1 MTAVYE
7 TLGAVDD
14 DIAKLS
20 WWPGTPIEI
29 MYVRNW
35 IIRHKHLE
43 AERLIAR
50 LGDAFR
56 TSRALGRGMLLPEL
70 P

>member
-1 MTAVYE
+1 
-7 TLGAVDD
+7 
-14 DIAKLS
+14 
-20 WWPGTPIEI
+20 

-35 IIRHKHLE
+35 IIRHKHL
-43 AERLIAR
+43 ATERLIAL